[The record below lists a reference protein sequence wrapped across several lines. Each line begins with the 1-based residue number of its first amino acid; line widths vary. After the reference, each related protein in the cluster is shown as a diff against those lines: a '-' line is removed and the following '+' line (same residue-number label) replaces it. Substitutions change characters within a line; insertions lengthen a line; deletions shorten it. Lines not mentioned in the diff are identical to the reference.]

1 MTLLPPPHDSHKY
14 NAARIWYF
22 FKDSYVS
29 LTGLE
34 RSDLQWSDPLPLPP
48 SFGRWASIPVPSLA
62 FFFFSFSGS
71 CCVQFGWVSNR
82 QRSSRLSLR
91 GETMAGVCRSH
102 PAGYPEQARVLKL
115 ADTSVWCHPPPLTFL
130 PLPGKWMLSRKRGQ
144 IWVKTSDENPSFP
157 RLQL

>member
-1 MTLLPPPHDSHKY
+1 MTATNTMQLEFGIFLKTVMYPWLAW
-14 NAARIWYF
+14 NAVIC
-22 FKDSYVS
+22 
-29 LTGLE
+29 
-34 RSDLQWSDPLPLPP
+34 SDLIHYLCLLALVDEPP
-48 SFGRWASIPVPSLA
+48 YLSLLWL